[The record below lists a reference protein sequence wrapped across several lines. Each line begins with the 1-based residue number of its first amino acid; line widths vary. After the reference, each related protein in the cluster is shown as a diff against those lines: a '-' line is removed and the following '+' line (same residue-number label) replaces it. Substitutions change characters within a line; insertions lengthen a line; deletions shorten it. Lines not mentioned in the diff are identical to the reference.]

1 MAEKQIPAI
10 SQVGG
15 KVGIGLKNP
24 EHPLQVSGTIN
35 IQTGVNDD
43 LLSWYGGG
51 LRRESEQG
59 GFVIGSDSS
68 VMLHA
73 GDNRGSVWGWNSFDD
88 TTTTE

>member
-1 MAEKQIPAI
+1 MAEETIPVI
-10 SQVGG
+10 TQL
-15 KVGIGLKNP
+15 KDKLGIGLKDP
-24 EHPLQVSGTIN
+24 QHPLHVSGTIR
-35 IQTGVNDD
+35 IDAVVNDD

-73 GDNRGSVWGWNSFDD
+73 GDNRV
-88 TTTTE
+88 